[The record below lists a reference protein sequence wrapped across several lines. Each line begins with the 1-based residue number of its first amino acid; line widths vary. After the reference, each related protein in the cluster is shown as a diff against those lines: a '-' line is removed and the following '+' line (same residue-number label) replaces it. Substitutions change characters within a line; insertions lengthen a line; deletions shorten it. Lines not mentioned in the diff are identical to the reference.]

1 MLVYQIQVVCHHF
14 ARAMPGFGSM
24 LLCCPNLDYFKL
36 SGWVVHN
43 TLDMVAISESYSIL
57 NIFNCKI
64 SFNVRR
70 KIIMLY
76 QVENDYM

>member
-1 MLVYQIQVVCHHF
+1 MLVYQIQDVREVLGFQCYYLCLHF

-43 TLDMVAISESYSIL
+43 TLDNGGNL
-57 NIFNCKI
+57 
-64 SFNVRR
+64 
-70 KIIMLY
+70 
-76 QVENDYM
+76 